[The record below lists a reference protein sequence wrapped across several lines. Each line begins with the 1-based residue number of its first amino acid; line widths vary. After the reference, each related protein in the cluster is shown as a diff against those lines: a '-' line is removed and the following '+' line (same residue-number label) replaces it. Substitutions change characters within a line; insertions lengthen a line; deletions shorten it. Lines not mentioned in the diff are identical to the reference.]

1 MQVGHVDA
9 GADEV
14 LGLFDQAGAL
24 GSAHGNV
31 VVLAPLL
38 GGGSDHHVSGAAFEH
53 AGLED
58 VEDVGDTVE
67 HGELAV
73 PLGEGARGLDTGLA
87 SDGGNVDKQL
97 GQRLGQAVD
106 AREGVGGLFVGGQDG
121 LCPGGGCTP
130 GQASGGDGLAEEGA
144 GGLALVHG
152 DLKEGLIRQAD
163 AGRGCALAAGEVGER
178 TQGIG
183 RAYAEA
189 SVGFVQGLRVGTQRG
204 THVAQA
210 GAHRVDAHLVDD
222 GSHVVHCFLDARGK
236 AAPRVGVSVDV
247 GDDVGQAQVG

>member
-24 GSAHGNV
+24 GSAHGNA

-58 VEDVGDTVE
+58 VEDVGDSVE

-87 SDGGNVDKQL
+87 
-97 GQRLGQAVD
+97 
-106 AREGVGGLFVGGQDG
+106 F
-121 LCPGGGCTP
+121 
-130 GQASGGDGLAEEGA
+130 
-144 GGLALVHG
+144 
-152 DLKEGLIRQAD
+152 
-163 AGRGCALAAGEVGER
+163 
-178 TQGIG
+178 
-183 RAYAEA
+183 
-189 SVGFVQGLRVGTQRG
+189 
-204 THVAQA
+204 AQA
-210 GAHRVDAHLVDD
+210 EDAPLVKRPEAMASRRRARADLPWSMAISKRV
-222 GSHVVHCFLDARGK
+222 
-236 AAPRVGVSVDV
+236 
-247 GDDVGQAQVG
+247 